1 MRLLSY
7 NKSAPRFTFTLLKKM
22 PRKNITTLD
31 TDGLTEAREQIEY
44 SIGMLKA
51 LEDLVDASDL
61 DTLDVPYF
69 ANFSE
74 AIRRIEVFVSGATQA
89 YHQAMLNK
97 HVRETN

>member
-1 MRLLSY
+1 MNAVLHLFLF
-7 NKSAPRFTFTLLKKM
+7 AKKM
-22 PRKNITTLD
+22 PRKNITKLD

-97 HVRETN
+97 HVREKK